1 MPVRTRFCQS
11 RAAEILQGAGITTP
25 PVDVA
30 AIAESLF
37 LTVVQA
43 DIAEHRGRS
52 LLDRSEIVVNA
63 NESSAGQRF
72 SIGHEIGHSVLHPH
86 GFVFS
91 AHEDPESAL
100 YAEDSDQEL
109 EREADYFSSVL
120 LVPPRWLRKDVD
132 AGLAP
137 PALADRYQVSRD
149 VIFIALRQHRLL
161 SRVGRRRRQA

>member
-1 MPVRTRFCQS
+1 MPVRRRLCES
-11 RAAEILQGAGITTP
+11 KAGKILAGAGITTP
-25 PVDVA
+25 PVDVE

-37 LTVVQA
+37 LRVVRA
-43 DIAEHRGRS
+43 DIGEHRGRS
-52 LLDRSEIVVNA
+52 LLARGEIVVNA
-63 NESSAGQRF
+63 GESLVGQRF
-72 SIGHEIGHSVLHPH
+72 STGHEIGHSVLHPD

-91 AHEDPESAL
+91 AHEDPASDL
-100 YAEDSDQEL
+100 YAEDPDHEL

-137 PALADRYQVSRD
+137 PALANRYQVSQD

-161 SRVGRRRRQA
+161 SRVGRRRR